1 MTPERPMIRLFGT
14 LSVESGEHVLGPR
27 DLGGARPKQV
37 LEILL
42 AARGH
47 PVSFDRMADLLWG
60 RDPPDN
66 VAGSLHTFVSVLR
79 RHLTSATGRGREL
92 VVTEREAYRF
102 ATELVVV
109 DLDCFDALLIQ
120 ALGAPTR
127 AARAALER
135 ALRLARGD
143 VLEDE
148 PYGTWAVEL
157 RASYQ
162 DRVLVAHLQAAEA
175 ALAELDH
182 RGALAHSEAAA
193 AIDRLQRPGAPA
205 GDPGAL
211 CPRPAS
217 RGRQAL
223 PALPH
228 RLDEELGLR
237 PSPETRAIEAAIIRE
252 EDVHSL
258 LPRPTPGARPS
269 AGGAAVRL
277 LGRAAELETL
287 ERAVRRALDRPLRVI
302 LVEGE
307 RGLGKTRILEELSGA
322 LGDVRVGRAAASE
335 LERHLPYVPLAAAL
349 REALGDVEIDGGHLP
364 ALARVLPELR
374 LDRPR
379 QSFDEVE
386 TLEALVALA
395 ADRTPLVLM
404 IDDLHW
410 ADPQTIAALGYL
422 RRRGTGLGA
431 ALVVTVQPHA
441 EGKED
446 ALLRLDPDEVVRL
459 EPLTSEDL
467 EPVGMPGLYES
478 TGGNPSFVTEAIRSG
493 DAAGAS
499 QTLTDALI
507 ARCRVEGAIG
517 CRVLVGCFHSRTA
530 LRARAARTHP
540 RCRPGRAHRGTRA
553 SVRAPGPVH
562 RRDALPLSLRDRPPG
577 TAWKHLAGS
586 AAPAPRANWPPQ
598 RDRHGVAL
606 SRLIGGDRS
615 PLCNATC

>member
-1 MTPERPMIRLFGT
+1 MIRLFGA

-27 DLGGARPKQV
+27 DFGGARPKQV

-102 ATELVVV
+102 ATELAVV

-127 AARAALER
+127 AARASLER

-148 PYGTWAVEL
+148 PYGTWALDL
-157 RASYQ
+157 RATYE

-182 RGALAHSEAAA
+182 PGALAHSEAAA
-193 AIDRLQRPGAPA
+193 AIDRFSDPAHRLEILALYALGRPHEAVRRYQRF
-205 GDPGAL
+205 
-211 CPRPAS
+211 RI
-217 RGRQAL
+217 
-223 PALPH
+223 
-228 RLDEELGLR
+228 RLDEQLGLR
-237 PSPETRAIEAAIIRE
+237 PSPETRAIEAAIIRQDE
-252 EDVHSL
+252 VRSL

-269 AGGAAVRL
+269 AGGAALRL
-277 LGRAAELETL
+277 LGRTTELETL
-287 ERAVRRALDRPLRVI
+287 EWAARRALDGPLRLIVI
-302 LVEGE
+302 EGE
-307 RGLGKTRILEELSGA
+307 RGLGKTRVLEELSGT
-322 LGDVRVGRAAASE
+322 LDDVRVGRAAASE
-335 LERHLPYVPLAAAL
+335 LERHLPYVPLATAL
-349 REALGDVEIDGGHLP
+349 REALGDVEIDAERLP

-374 LDRPR
+374 LERPK

-395 ADRTPLVLM
+395 ADHAPLVLM

-431 ALVVTVQPHA
+431 ALVTTVQSH
-441 EGKED
+441 GDGDED
-446 ALLRLDPDEVVRL
+446 ALLRLEPDEIVRL
-459 EPLTSEDL
+459 EPLTSEEL
-467 EPVGMPGLYES
+467 EPLAIPGLYNS
-478 TGGNPSFVTEAIRSG
+478 TGGNPRFVTEVIRSG
-493 DAAGAS
+493 DAAGVS
-499 QTLTDALI
+499 QTLADALV
-507 ARCRVEGAIG
+507 AQCRVEGAIG
-517 CRVLVGCFHSRTA
+517 CRVLVAASILEQPFEPEPLASILGADPAELMEELERLCERRVLCIDGLRFRFRYEIVRRALLGSISPARQRLLQERLGR
-530 LRARAARTHP
+530 LRAT
-540 RCRPGRAHRGTRA
+540 
-553 SVRAPGPVH
+553 
-562 RRDALPLSLRDRPPG
+562 G
-577 TAWKHLAGS
+577 TATRS
-586 AAPAPRANWPPQ
+586 AA
-598 RDRHGVAL
+598 
-606 SRLIGGDRS
+606 
-615 PLCNATC
+615 

>member
-1 MTPERPMIRLFGT
+1 MTPERPMIRLFGP
-14 LSVESGEHVLGPR
+14 LSVESGDHVSAPR

-79 RHLTSATGRGREL
+79 RHLTSAIGRGREL

-148 PYGTWAVEL
+148 PYGTWALDL

-193 AIDRLQRPGAPA
+193 AIDRLSDPAHRLEILALYALGRPHEAVRRYQRF
-205 GDPGAL
+205 
-211 CPRPAS
+211 RI
-217 RGRQAL
+217 
-223 PALPH
+223 

-252 EDVHSL
+252 DDVHSL
-258 LPRPTPGARPS
+258 LPRQTPGARPS

-287 ERAVRRALDRPLRVI
+287 ERVVRRALDRPLR
-302 LVEGE
+302 
-307 RGLGKTRILEELSGA
+307 S
-322 LGDVRVGRAAASE
+322 SSS
-335 LERHLPYVPLAAAL
+335 
-349 REALGDVEIDGGHLP
+349 RESADS
-364 ALARVLPELR
+364 AR
-374 LDRPR
+374 
-379 QSFDEVE
+379 
-386 TLEALVALA
+386 
-395 ADRTPLVLM
+395 
-404 IDDLHW
+404 
-410 ADPQTIAALGYL
+410 
-422 RRRGTGLGA
+422 
-431 ALVVTVQPHA
+431 
-441 EGKED
+441 
-446 ALLRLDPDEVVRL
+446 
-459 EPLTSEDL
+459 
-467 EPVGMPGLYES
+467 
-478 TGGNPSFVTEAIRSG
+478 
-493 DAAGAS
+493 
-499 QTLTDALI
+499 
-507 ARCRVEGAIG
+507 
-517 CRVLVGCFHSRTA
+517 
-530 LRARAARTHP
+530 
-540 RCRPGRAHRGTRA
+540 RA
-553 SVRAPGPVH
+553 S
-562 RRDALPLSLRDRPPG
+562 
-577 TAWKHLAGS
+577 
-586 AAPAPRANWPPQ
+586 
-598 RDRHGVAL
+598 
-606 SRLIGGDRS
+606 SRS
-615 PLCNATC
+615 

>member
-1 MTPERPMIRLFGT
+1 MTPERPMIRLFGA
-14 LSVESGEHVLGPR
+14 LSVESGDHVLGPR

-47 PVSFDRMADLLWG
+47 PVSFDRLADLLWG

-102 ATELVVV
+102 ATELAVV

-127 AARAALER
+127 TARASLER

-157 RASYQ
+157 RATYQ

-193 AIDRLQRPGAPA
+193 AIDRLSDPAHRLEILALYAVGRPHEAVRRYQRF
-205 GDPGAL
+205 
-211 CPRPAS
+211 RI
-217 RGRQAL
+217 
-223 PALPH
+223 

-237 PSPETRAIEAAIIRE
+237 PSPETRAIEAAILRE
-252 EDVHSL
+252 DDVQSL

-287 ERAVRRALDRPLRVI
+287 ERAVRRALDGPLRLI

-307 RGLGKTRILEELSGA
+307 RGLGKTRVLEELGGT
-322 LGDVRVGRAAASE
+322 LVDVRVGRAAASE
-335 LERHLPYVPLAAAL
+335 LERHLPYVPLATAL
-349 REALGDVEIDGGHLP
+349 RDALGDVEIDAGRLP
-364 ALARVLPELR
+364 ALAGMLPELR
-374 LDRPR
+374 LEGPR
-379 QSFDEVE
+379 QRFDEVE

-395 ADRTPLVLM
+395 ADHAPLVLM

-441 EGKED
+441 GGND
-446 ALLRLDPDEVVRL
+446 DTLLRLEPDEVVRL
-459 EPLTSEDL
+459 EPLTSEEL
-467 EPVGMPGLYES
+467 EPLGVPDLHES
-478 TGGNPSFVTEAIRSG
+478 TGGNPRFVTEALRSG
-493 DAAGAS
+493 DGGGPS
-499 QTLTDALI
+499 QELTDSLLAQCRI
-507 ARCRVEGAIG
+507 AGAIG
-517 CRVLVGCFHSRTA
+517 CRVLIAASMLDQPFEPEPLAVMLGADPAELTEELERLCDRRVLCIDGLRFRFRYEIVRRALLGSISPARQRLLRERIGRMSATGMTSR
-530 LRARAARTHP
+530 
-540 RCRPGRAHRGTRA
+540 
-553 SVRAPGPVH
+553 
-562 RRDALPLSLRDRPPG
+562 
-577 TAWKHLAGS
+577 S
-586 AAPAPRANWPPQ
+586 AA
-598 RDRHGVAL
+598 
-606 SRLIGGDRS
+606 
-615 PLCNATC
+615 

>member
-1 MTPERPMIRLFGT
+1 MIRLFGP

-47 PVSFDRMADLLWG
+47 SVSFDRLADLLWG

-79 RHLTSATGRGREL
+79 RHLTSAIGRDRGREL

-127 AARAALER
+127 AARASLER

-157 RASYQ
+157 RATYQ

-182 RGALAHSEAAA
+182 QGALAHSEAAA
-193 AIDRLQRPGAPA
+193 AIDRLSDPAHRLEILALYALGRPHEAVRRYQRF
-205 GDPGAL
+205 
-211 CPRPAS
+211 RI
-217 RGRQAL
+217 
-223 PALPH
+223 

-237 PSPETRAIEAAIIRE
+237 PSPETRAVEAAIIRQD
-252 EDVHSL
+252 DVQSL

-269 AGGAAVRL
+269 AGGGATRL
-277 LGRAAELETL
+277 LGRHAELETL
-287 ERAVRRALDRPLRVI
+287 ERAVRRALDGPLRLI
-302 LVEGE
+302 LIEAE
-307 RGLGKTRILEELSGA
+307 HGLGKTRVLEELSA
-322 LGDVRVGRAAASE
+322 TFTDVRVGRAAASE
-335 LERHLPYVPLAAAL
+335 LERHLPYVPLATAL
-349 REALGDVEIDGGHLP
+349 REALGDVEIDVGRLP

-374 LDRPR
+374 PDGPR
-379 QSFDEVE
+379 RDFDEVE
-386 TLEALVALA
+386 ALEALVAVA
-395 ADRTPLVLM
+395 ADRAPLVLM
-404 IDDLHW
+404 LDDLHW

-431 ALVVTVQPHA
+431 ALVVTVQPHGGGDQA
-441 EGKED
+441 P
-446 ALLRLDPDEVVRL
+446 LLRLEPDEVVRL
-459 EPLTSEDL
+459 EPLTSEEL
-467 EPVGMPGLYES
+467 QPLAMPGLYES
-478 TGGNPSFVTEAIRSG
+478 TGGNPRFVTEAIRSG
-493 DAAGAS
+493 DVGSPS
-499 QTLTDALI
+499 QTLTDTLLAE
-507 ARCRVEGAIG
+507 CRVDGAIG
-517 CRVLVGCFHSRTA
+517 CRVLVAASILEQPFDPEPLASILGADPAELVEEIERLCERQVLCIDGLRFGFRYEIVRRA
-530 LRARAARTHP
+530 LLGSISPARLQLLQERIDRLSA
-540 RCRPGRAHRGTRA
+540 RGTA
-553 SVRAPGPVH
+553 SR
-562 RRDALPLSLRDRPPG
+562 
-577 TAWKHLAGS
+577 S
-586 AAPAPRANWPPQ
+586 AA
-598 RDRHGVAL
+598 
-606 SRLIGGDRS
+606 
-615 PLCNATC
+615 

>member
-1 MTPERPMIRLFGT
+1 MTSERPMIRLFGA
-14 LSVESGEHVLGPR
+14 LSVVNGEHVLGPR

-60 RDPPDN
+60 REPPDN

-182 RGALAHSEAAA
+182 PGALAHSDAAT
-193 AIDRLQRPGAPA
+193 AIDPLSDPAHRLEILALYALGRPHEAVRRYQRF
-205 GDPGAL
+205 
-211 CPRPAS
+211 RI
-217 RGRQAL
+217 
-223 PALPH
+223 

-252 EDVHSL
+252 DDVHSL

-277 LGRAAELETL
+277 LGRTAELETL
-287 ERAVRRALDRPLRVI
+287 ESAVRRALGGPLRLI
-302 LVEGE
+302 LVEAE
-307 RGLGKTRILEELSGA
+307 RGLGKTRLLEELSGT
-322 LGDVRVGRAAASE
+322 LTDVRVGRAASSE
-335 LERHLPYVPLAAAL
+335 LERHLPYVPLATAL
-349 REALGDVEIDGGHLP
+349 REALGDVALDARRLP

-374 LDRPR
+374 LDGPR
-379 QSFDEVE
+379 QDFDEVD

-395 ADRTPLVLM
+395 ADHAPLVLM

-422 RRRGTGLGA
+422 RRRGTRLGA
-431 ALVVTVQPHA
+431 ALVVTIQPH
-441 EGKED
+441 GRGNED
-446 ALLRLDPDEVVRL
+446 ALLRLEPDEVVRL

-517 CRVLVGCFHSRTA
+517 CRVLVAASILDQPFEPEPLARILGADPAELIEELERLCERQVLCIDGVRFHFRYEIVRRALLGSISPARQHLLQERIGRLSATGPASR
-530 LRARAARTHP
+530 
-540 RCRPGRAHRGTRA
+540 
-553 SVRAPGPVH
+553 
-562 RRDALPLSLRDRPPG
+562 
-577 TAWKHLAGS
+577 S
-586 AAPAPRANWPPQ
+586 AA
-598 RDRHGVAL
+598 
-606 SRLIGGDRS
+606 
-615 PLCNATC
+615 